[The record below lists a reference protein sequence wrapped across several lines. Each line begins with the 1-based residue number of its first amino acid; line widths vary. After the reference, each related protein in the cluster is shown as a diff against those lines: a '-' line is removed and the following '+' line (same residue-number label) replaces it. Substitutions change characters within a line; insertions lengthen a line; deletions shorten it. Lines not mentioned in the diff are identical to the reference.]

1 MDSKYSTHAARQSST
16 CVDQISRQEMSLPTT
31 CYSFD
36 NTPNKAQF
44 LTRSPSL
51 TVLKNGILALR
62 FSSWLDWLFFRSA
75 WSRLCTG
82 LVLVLGWLGGL
93 ANWTHTERPPPA
105 LLLRQG
111 EQRGRFRK
119 VNTKWENLHSALQ
132 ARAERPKRSR
142 TRGALTA
149 RAVSTGVCMLSVCRV
164 F

>member
-16 CVDQISRQEMSLPTT
+16 YVDQISRQEMSLLRAI
-31 CYSFD
+31 D

-51 TVLKNGILALR
+51 TVLKNGILALW

-82 LVLVLGWLGGL
+82 LVLVLGWLGVWQIGRIPS
-93 ANWTHTERPPPA
+93 ARPQ
-105 LLLRQG
+105 LSSS
-111 EQRGRFRK
+111 GRASKEGVSGKSTQSEKTYTR
-119 VNTKWENLHSALQ
+119 HS
-132 ARAERPKRSR
+132 RAERPKRSR